1 MRTKPSDQFL
11 PLIMIVVTAT
21 LMIGTILAPS
31 ALLVYAQDDRS
42 ETSTEQA
49 LAEQNV
55 GSGES
60 INQNCAQNSID
71 SLATTCIIEEEE
83 EAPLPPST
91 CVECFTTI
99 LSTAEI
105 SSFEA
110 ALSLNTGGQLTTV
123 VDACASLVTNNPPT
137 TVAEARTFLISAGI
151 SPEHAEELI
160 DCLVRLGLLVV
171 ATP

>member
-11 PLIMIVVTAT
+11 PLIIIVVTAT

-31 ALLVYAQDDRS
+31 APLVYTQDDRG

-60 INQNCAQNSID
+60 INENCAQNSID

-91 CVECFTTI
+91 CIECFTTI

-137 TVAEARTFLISAGI
+137 TVVDASTFLISAGI

>member
-1 MRTKPSDQFL
+1 
-11 PLIMIVVTAT
+11 
-21 LMIGTILAPS
+21 MIGTILAPS
-31 ALLVYAQDDRS
+31 APLVYTQDDRGD
-42 ETSTEQA
+42 TSTEQA

-60 INQNCAQNSID
+60 INENCAQNSID
-71 SLATTCIIEEEE
+71 SLATTCIIEEEEE

-99 LSTAEI
+99 LSSAEI

-110 ALSLNTGGQLTTV
+110 ALSLNTGGELTTV
-123 VDACASLVTNNPPT
+123 VDACASLITNNPPT
-137 TVAEARTFLISAGI
+137 TVVDASTFLISAGI

>member
-21 LMIGTILAPS
+21 LMMGTILAPN

-60 INQNCAQNSID
+60 INENCAQNSID

-83 EAPLPPST
+83 ETPLPPST

-123 VDACASLVTNNPPT
+123 ADACGSLVTNDPPT

>member
-1 MRTKPSDQFL
+1 MHCLSFRDKMRTKPSDQFL
-11 PLIMIVVTAT
+11 PLIIIVVTAT
-21 LMIGTILAPS
+21 LILAPS
-31 ALLVYAQDDRS
+31 APLVYTQDDRG

-60 INQNCAQNSID
+60 INENCAKNSID

-123 VDACASLVTNNPPT
+123 VDAS
-137 TVAEARTFLISAGI
+137 TFLISAGI

-160 DCLVRLGLLVV
+160 DCLVRLGLLVA

>member
-1 MRTKPSDQFL
+1 
-11 PLIMIVVTAT
+11 
-21 LMIGTILAPS
+21 MIGTILAPS
-31 ALLVYAQDDRS
+31 APVVYAQDDRG

-60 INQNCAQNSID
+60 INENCAQNSID
-71 SLATTCIIEEEE
+71 SLATTCIIEEEEEE

-123 VDACASLVTNNPPT
+123 VDACASLVTK
-137 TVAEARTFLISAGI
+137 
-151 SPEHAEELI
+151 
-160 DCLVRLGLLVV
+160 
-171 ATP
+171 

>member
-1 MRTKPSDQFL
+1 MRTKTSDQFL
-11 PLIMIVVTAT
+11 PLIMIVVAAT
-21 LMIGTILAPS
+21 LMIGVISAPK
-31 ALLVYAQDDRS
+31 ALLIYAQEDRS
-42 ETSTEQA
+42 ETNTEQA

-60 INQNCAQNSID
+60 INENCAQNSID
-71 SLATTCIIEEEE
+71 SLATNCVIEEE

-123 VDACASLVTNNPPT
+123 ADACASLVINDPPT
-137 TVAEARTFLISAGI
+137 TVAEARAFLISAGI
-151 SPEHAEELI
+151 SPEHVEELI
-160 DCLVRLGLLVV
+160 DCLIRLGLLVV